1 MQIVMIVSISAG
13 RKESAA
19 GEFVESNV
27 VGEFEVTLIAQN

>member
-1 MQIVMIVSISAG
+1 MQVVKIVSSPAG

-27 VGEFEVTLIAQN
+27 VGESDVTLIAPN